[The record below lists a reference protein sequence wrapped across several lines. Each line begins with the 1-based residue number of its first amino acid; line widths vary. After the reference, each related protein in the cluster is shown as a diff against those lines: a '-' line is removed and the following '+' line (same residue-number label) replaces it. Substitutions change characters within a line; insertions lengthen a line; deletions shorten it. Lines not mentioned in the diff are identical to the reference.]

1 MAPGLLAWLGEIGVL
16 MKELL
21 TSLMLWIA
29 ANSPLAVP
37 ETLPNVIRLDPVQL
51 ACILE
56 YVVPCDESK
65 LDPSWTWYAYYK
77 PKDPLSSARIIIS
90 EDVDLSG
97 LEGHSVLL
105 HELVH
110 HMQVTAGQ
118 EYNIEC
124 QAYQLEQKWLE
135 ERGTSLQEVFGMGD
149 IFVLLQMSCYEP

>member
-1 MAPGLLAWLGEIGVL
+1 

-21 TSLMLWIA
+21 VSLMLWIA
-29 ANSPLAVP
+29 ANSPLVVP
-37 ETLPNVIRLDPVQL
+37 ETVPNVVRIDPVEL

-65 LDPSWTWYAYYK
+65 LDSSWTWYAYYA
-77 PKDPLSSARIIIS
+77 PKEPHGGGRIIVS

-97 LEGHSVLL
+97 LDGHSVLL

-124 QAYQLEQKWLE
+124 QAYQLEQKWLV
-135 ERGTSLQEVFGMGD
+135 ERGTSLQEVFSMGN
-149 IFVLLQMSCYEP
+149 IFVLLQTSCYEL